1 MNLLKYSSLPAWV
14 RNTPLPTGH
23 MLEIMRGNKVQDTI
37 KLGPNKVHAFIT
49 HADGS
54 ITDLGISENL
64 LCTKGRD
71 LIADSMGKPI
81 SADNVATATSAT
93 SLTDSGESWTT
104 DEHKGNTVFAD
115 DATMGL
121 GFGNISSNTGTVLT
135 IDNWQT
141 ADAVAATDPGGTP
154 DYIII
159 PTSRA
164 KYMAITAD
172 ASAASAGNVVLTS
185 EQTTNGLGRALATFA
200 FSDGAAT
207 LTLTV
212 TYTVTG
218 TVANLHRIG
227 LFTGLTS
234 GVMIFEA
241 VLNADADVINGD
253 TLTVTD
259 TVTLS

>member
-1 MNLLKYSSLPAWV
+1 MNLYRALRPKKTRLQRLADGI
-14 RNTPLPTGH
+14 R
-23 MLEIMRGNKVQDTI
+23 
-37 KLGPNKVHAFIT
+37 LGPNDVHAFIT

-54 ITDLGISENL
+54 ITDLGHSKNL
-64 LCTKGRD
+64 LNTKGRD

-81 SADNVATATSAT
+81 TARNTASATSAT

-104 DEHKGNTVFAD
+104 DEHKGNTVFAED
-115 DATMGL
+115 TTSNL
-121 GFGNISSNTGTVLT
+121 IFGNISSNNGTVLT
-135 IDNWQT
+135 IDNWWT
-141 ADAVAATDPGGTP
+141 ADGAAATDPGSTP
-154 DYIII
+154 EYIII
-159 PTSRA
+159 PTARA

-172 ASAASAGNVVLTS
+172 GSAASAGNTTLTS

-207 LTLTV
+207 FTLV
-212 TYTVTG
+212 KAWSVSG
-218 TVANLHRIG
+218 TVADLHRIG
-227 LFTGLTS
+227 IFTGLTS

-241 VLNADADVINGD
+241 VLNADASVVSGD